1 MQSGNALFQRGQYSK
16 AAKEYGAGLA
26 LAQAD
31 QAALIAVLHC
41 NRAAALHALG
51 AHMDALADCF
61 AAAARDPEY
70 LRALQRRADIYTA
83 VGDHHSA
90 MQARALSRPPSHRS
104 TSTCF
109 RMPCRL
115 AHAQPPCSHLCR

>member
-1 MQSGNALFQRGQYSK
+1 MLQSGNALFQRGQHRE
-16 AAKEYGAGLA
+16 AAEEYGAGLA

-31 QAALIAVLHC
+31 QNALKAVLHC

-51 AHMDALADCF
+51 AHVDALADCF
-61 AAAARDPEY
+61 AAAARDPAY

-90 MQARALSRPPSHRS
+90 MQARSLSRPSSHQLDS
-104 TSTCF
+104 ASVIF
-109 RMPCRL
+109 NSS
-115 AHAQPPCSHLCR
+115 AAPPHID